1 LEWRTYPMAHQVCP
15 EEISDIA
22 TWLRRVLAV

>member
-1 LEWRTYPMAHQVCP
+1 VRWHSYLMPHSVCP

-22 TWLRRVLAV
+22 IWLQQVLP